1 MGMRDMYQ
9 VWPSSLNAEEV
20 AKIVELALR
29 QPAQEATVFSSAKS
43 MQGIRSCTVRWLDAE
58 WLEALLWEY
67 VVKANERGFCVD
79 VERRSEI
86 QLIEYVAE
94 QNAGYD
100 WHHDVQWNGQ
110 SGLDRKV
117 SLTVQLSRSD
127 EYEGGDFEFDEVK
140 TNADFRSKG
149 TVLAFPSY
157 LRHRVHPITSGTRR
171 ALVAWF
177 FGPRWR

>member
-1 MGMRDMYQ
+1 MYQ
-9 VWPSSLNAEEV
+9 VWPSSLKEEQV
-20 AKIVELALR
+20 DNIIELGLR
-29 QPAQEATVFSSAKS
+29 QPAQEATVFSSAES
-43 MQGIRSCTVRWLDAE
+43 MQGIRSCTVRWLDDE
-58 WLEALLWEY
+58 WLQMLLWQY
-67 VVKANERGFCVD
+67 VEKANARGFGLD

-86 QLIEYVAE
+86 QLIEYRAE

-110 SGLDRKV
+110 SDLDRKV
-117 SLTVQLSRSD
+117 SLTVQLSRAD
-127 EYEGGDFEFDEVK
+127 EYVGGDFEFDEVK

-157 LRHRVHPITSGTRR
+157 LRHRIHPITAGTRR